1 MQEKI
6 KRFLKVN
13 KINEKQALVKFDKM
27 AIKIAKQYSGKNEFE
42 DLYQVAK
49 IGIIEA
55 VRTYNPQKASLSTHV
70 FNMILSNVRKLVLK
84 ESNLIYIPPYVKQ
97 EIKDTFVDIE
107 SFDIVDA
114 NTDFTNYIIFNELF
128 NQIINSLTEKQRE
141 VIKLKYLE
149 GLTVAEIA
157 AVMGCSHQNVSSVCK
172 SAEKAIS
179 KGKTIK
185 DLSFM

>member
-13 KINEKQALVKFDKM
+13 KINEKQALIKFDKM
-27 AIKIAKQYSGKNEFE
+27 AMKIAKQYSGKNEFD

-55 VRTYNPQKASLSTHV
+55 VRTYKPEKASLSTHV

-97 EIKDTFVDIE
+97 EIKDVMVDIE
-107 SFDIVDA
+107 SFDIADT
-114 NTDFTNYIIFNELF
+114 NTDFTKYIIFNEIF
-128 NQIINSLTEKQRE
+128 NQLLYPLTTKQRE
-141 VIKLKYLE
+141 VIKFKYLE

-157 AVMGCSHQNVSSVCK
+157 KVMGCSHQNVSSVCK
-172 SAEKAIS
+172 SAEKAIFKVATS
-179 KGKTIK
+179 GE
-185 DLSFM
+185 LSFM